1 MTTLYRVIILLAFL
15 IAAIGCYATGLTVG
29 GTIFLLLGV
38 VFEGLFWM
46 GLFWRKRIKLTRC
59 ND

>member
-1 MTTLYRVIILLAFL
+1 MRTLYRVIILLAFL
-15 IAAIGCYATGLTVG
+15 IAAIGCYATGLSAG

-46 GLFWRKRIKLTRC
+46 GLFGSKGIK
-59 ND
+59 

>member
-29 GTIFLLLGV
+29 VTIFLLLVV

-46 GLFWRKRIKLTRC
+46 GLFGRKRIK
-59 ND
+59 